1 MMNPFF
7 TKEEVK
13 DFKSALTCDT
23 EKFKK
28 FFWKMTE
35 NGVFLPPS
43 QFEAW
48 FISTAITN
56 NDLKTIETA
65 IELAME
71 SVAVSS

>member
-1 MMNPFF
+1 
-7 TKEEVK
+7 
-13 DFKSALTCDT
+13 
-23 EKFKK
+23 
-28 FFWKMTE
+28 MTE